1 MSEKIDWSKAPEW
14 AKKHGLSGAFKSPVW
29 FDDEKYTYVDR
40 QQDGKE
46 FFYADACTYAAKD
59 FSQVSERPTTP
70 SWSGEGLPPVG
81 VDIEVLHELYGWI
94 GARVVGQDGEAA
106 IVRTNDGY
114 AGVFPHQMRP
124 IRTPEQIAAD
134 EREAAIKEMTAN
146 YAKNSDTL
154 AGWAAYVYDT
164 LGYRKEQK

>member
-1 MSEKIDWSKAPEW
+1 MNEIDWSKAPEG
-14 AKKHGLSGAFKSPVW
+14 ADKYNTYNKLFYKGAQLDLQVFTHGGWKQSVFVKS
-29 FDDEKYTYVDR
+29 DERFV
-40 QQDGKE
+40 
-46 FFYADACTYAAKD
+46 C
-59 FSQVSERPTTP
+59 RPTTP

-114 AGVFPHQMRP
+114 AGVFRHQFRP

-134 EREAAIKEMTAN
+134 DREAAIDEMLAATPAPG
-146 YAKNSDTL
+146 SDISL
-154 AGWAAYVYDT
+154 RVCEKLYDA
-164 LGYRKEQK
+164 GYRKP